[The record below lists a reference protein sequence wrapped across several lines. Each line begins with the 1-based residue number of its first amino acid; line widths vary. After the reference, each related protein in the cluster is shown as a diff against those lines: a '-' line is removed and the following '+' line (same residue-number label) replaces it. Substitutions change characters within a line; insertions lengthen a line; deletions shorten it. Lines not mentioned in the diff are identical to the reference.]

1 MDEKKSYKSWTISDE
16 FWEKV
21 KDVIPDT
28 GTKRDPN
35 KVCQNKPG
43 QGRKALPARDSLEG
57 VLYVLRTGV
66 QWKAYG
72 SGSSLRRYFQAW
84 AKAGFFRKI
93 WGMGLTEYDEI
104 KGIGWDWRSGD
115 GRMVKAPLA
124 REAVGPNPTDREKMG
139 TKRSVLADKSGIQ
152 SPCPS
157 FWMERTGMTSSR
169 SKPRW
174 TEWRFSAPNRR
185 RNIRKISR

>member
-104 KGIGWDWRSGD
+104 KGIGWGWRSGD

-124 REAVGPNPTDREKMG
+124 HEAVGQTRPTGEKMG
-139 TKRSVLADKSGIQ
+139 TKRSVLADKSGIPL
-152 SPCPS
+152 SVVLDGANRHDVKPL
-157 FWMERTGMTSSR
+157 EATLDGMAILR
-169 SKPRW
+169 
-174 TEWRFSAPNRR
+174 PNRR